1 MAKLECTS
9 SSHPNGAPQPGSQVT
24 GAAKGPVL
32 CLGQCAASFRTL
44 LLHDAVVPPQDSVC
58 DEMED
63 KWSKKKAEWEK
74 NEQLERE
81 KILLH
86 QSEYRNF

>member
-1 MAKLECTS
+1 MSKLECTS
-9 SSHPNGAPQPGSQVT
+9 SSHPNGAPRPGSPVT
-24 GAAKGPVL
+24 GAAKGSVL
-32 CLGQCAASFRTL
+32 YLGLCAASFRTL
-44 LLHDAVVPPQDSVC
+44 LLRDAFVPPQDSIY